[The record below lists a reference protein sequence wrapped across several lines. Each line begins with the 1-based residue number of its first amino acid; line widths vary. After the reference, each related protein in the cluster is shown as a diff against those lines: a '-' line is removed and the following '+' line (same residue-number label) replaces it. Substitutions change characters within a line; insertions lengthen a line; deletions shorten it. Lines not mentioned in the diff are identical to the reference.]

1 VSDQLTANKRR
12 KNQTLRP
19 LEEPRGIGHP
29 KIQPERLRHPR
40 SRVSSERLALEQ
52 FFILR
57 EKRLRTDSH
66 RSQHLILA
74 T

>member
-52 FFILR
+52 FFILLKP
-57 EKRLRTDSH
+57 EPEFGAN
-66 RSQHLILA
+66 RSDQLIQ